1 MRRMRRDVISFL
13 LPLTLPLAM
22 IAFSLCGSFGF
33 KTAEQSAR
41 PPAFAAFVE
50 LSPEAEARATAAV
63 KAAWQGDSGGI
74 KRIRADLSV
83 GELPE
88 EVPGPVLE
96 VSPEAFRIPG
106 AVLSSELPPLPPDTQ
121 ITLNDTEYNFP
132 EGTSTVMRLDINSG
146 LTDSKAEQR
155 LAFRMRRAHI
165 GKALLPPVLL
175 SIQEQP

>member
-106 AVLSSELPPLPPDTQ
+106 SVLSSELPPLPP
-121 ITLNDTEYNFP
+121 
-132 EGTSTVMRLDINSG
+132 SMRAPPPRKIRPPAVSA
-146 LTDSKAEQR
+146 SAPP
-155 LAFRMRRAHI
+155 AFTREE
-165 GKALLPPVLL
+165 LLK
-175 SIQEQP
+175 ID